1 MKLVTYFILIV
12 LFAFPSTVLGKE
24 TLPILMAR
32 CHMDVC
38 HWWRIKEVRD
48 SRFPD
53 RPDIGWNPEKRI
65 LKNQLANPF
74 FLLRKK
80 PFVVNLLFDHGYTY
94 HRCSDG
100 YKDEIISCSEF
111 GPQNDEYPSNWA
123 EDYPWTFA
131 DFTFKF
137 QKYVDWQPTQ
147 ISFHC
152 SKQFPAVEYGSD
164 NLEDLE
170 RGNTEIEVFQFLD
183 WYHSYA
189 TNALYFHFC
198 HNLLFHGFEN
208 RIYYNT
214 NYPSLAKQ
222 MGYPEYVYNM
232 QLPVPTFPSWNAL
245 INFNK

>member
-24 TLPILMAR
+24 TLPILKAR

-111 GPQNDEYPSNWA
+111 GPQNDEYPSNWE
-123 EDYPWTFA
+123 EDPGRLLILLSSFKNMLTGSQRKYL
-131 DFTFKF
+131 FTAPSSF
-137 QKYVDWQPTQ
+137 QQ
-147 ISFHC
+147 
-152 SKQFPAVEYGSD
+152 
-164 NLEDLE
+164 L
-170 RGNTEIEVFQFLD
+170 
-183 WYHSYA
+183 
-189 TNALYFHFC
+189 
-198 HNLLFHGFEN
+198 
-208 RIYYNT
+208 
-214 NYPSLAKQ
+214 
-222 MGYPEYVYNM
+222 NM
-232 QLPVPTFPSWNAL
+232 VV
-245 INFNK
+245 II